1 MIIICSFSVAF
12 LYLTTKG
19 YIYKPDGLPMSSDA
33 STYAYDVFNSIVD
46 EAEGYHKG
54 QYQKQLK
61 RSQNKISNSHI
72 SPYIS
77 RWSDIIVSL
86 SFCIKLL

>member
-1 MIIICSFSVAF
+1 MHFRSNNS
-12 LYLTTKG
+12 LWYTSKG

-46 EAEGYHKG
+46 EAEVYHKG

-61 RSQNKISNSHI
+61 RSQNKISHSHMPI
-72 SPYIS
+72 SSYLS
-77 RWSDIIVSL
+77 R
-86 SFCIKLL
+86 